1 MAMTPQKNR
10 SSFAWRY
17 LGAMMTECKDG
28 VMAVS
33 FTRVLGTLTFL
44 LWVALV
50 MLFTLS
56 DGVQNIEALY
66 VVTSMLGTLVAGK
79 AVKDFGKAL
88 RGRSSYTTTP
98 PIEVHQSYPPPSERG
113 S

>member
-1 MAMTPQKNR
+1 MTSTPQKNKP
-10 SSFAWRY
+10 SFVWRY
-17 LGAMMTECKDG
+17 LGAMMTEHKG
-28 VMAVS
+28 EVMAVS
-33 FTRVLGTLTFL
+33 FTRILGVLTFI

-50 MLFTLS
+50 LLFTLS
-56 DGVQNIEALY
+56 AGALRIEALY

-88 RGRSSYTTTP
+88 RGRSSYTPAATTTL
-98 PIEVHQSYPPPSERG
+98 HSYPPPSKRD